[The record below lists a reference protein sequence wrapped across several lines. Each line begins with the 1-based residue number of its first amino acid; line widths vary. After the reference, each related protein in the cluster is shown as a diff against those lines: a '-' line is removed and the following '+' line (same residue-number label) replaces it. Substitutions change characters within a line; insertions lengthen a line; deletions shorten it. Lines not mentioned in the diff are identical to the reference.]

1 MKTLVVANQKGG
13 VGKTSTLVHLA
24 FDFLERGL
32 KVVVI
37 DLDTQANASY
47 TLQSFR
53 SGLIASGLFAD
64 VPSRLVAADRNRLH
78 RSRFAQRMMLIAS
91 DIGLANLE
99 KKISLSEAGAKF
111 RDAIKAIAEQ
121 GFDVCLI
128 DTAPSLGVTYGRRS
142 AGGRLCPVADRA

>member
-53 SGLIASGLFAD
+53 SGLVASELFAGI
-64 VPSRLVAADRNRLH
+64 PSGTHHSRNRPMMW
-78 RSRFAQRMMLIAS
+78 STRMPPECRRMPATMLR
-91 DIGLANLE
+91 N
-99 KKISLSEAGAKF
+99 GA
-111 RDAIKAIAEQ
+111 
-121 GFDVCLI
+121 
-128 DTAPSLGVTYGRRS
+128 
-142 AGGRLCPVADRA
+142 

>member
-53 SGLIASGLFAD
+53 SGLVASELFAG
-64 VPSRLVAADRNRLH
+64 VPSNAWPQTAIDFTDPNT
-78 RSRFAQRMMLIAS
+78 QRMTLIGS

-99 KKISLSEAGAKF
+99 KKMSLAEAGSKF
-111 RDAIKAIAEQ
+111 RE
-121 GFDVCLI
+121 
-128 DTAPSLGVTYGRRS
+128 PSR
-142 AGGRLCPVADRA
+142 P